1 MSQLT
6 QTQIDAMKN
15 KGLSAEKI
23 QAIATQRGFEM
34 PKQSFGASLI
44 KSEKGFGQSIAGA
57 IGGTVGLGG
66 TKSAIDQSNQMNQQ
80 IKTNLMNAIK
90 VKRDKGEDTSRL
102 ISALKTMDEEVN
114 FYDILN
120 TSTGGSLDKSARQV
134 FGEAAGVATDILGAG
149 ALPGG
154 VGGITK
160 ATTIGGGII
169 QGAKAGAIGG
179 AVFGGAQGASRA
191 AQENMTGGEIVG
203 QGIKGGVI
211 GGAAGGVIGG
221 AIGGVSGT
229 IGGRAERVAQKKSN
243 NAFEAIT
250 PKTKDLTPTE
260 YEDLLRRGKITPKTA
275 TSPATYILS
284 DAEKATAQKYGHLFG
299 KDPVKNSTNIMNEI
313 AKKDTEV
320 GTFLRGNNGIY
331 NKGEAKNFLLKR
343 LEDVTDV
350 TIPESRINKLKTTIV
365 DGFLK
370 NLEKNDMESMW
381 KSRKL
386 FDRSI
391 EKVFGGSPTLQNQ
404 VKREFRN
411 AVQDF
416 IAERTPEGVYKQSM
430 KEMTNLYGLFDTV
443 STKATKERG
452 SSAIQ
457 AWIRA
462 NPAKA
467 KVIGWTGATGIVG
480 SIGISAFR

>member
-1 MSQLT
+1 MAELT
-6 QTQIDAMKN
+6 QEQVDTLKN
-15 KGLSAEKI
+15 KGLSIEKI

-57 IGGTVGLGG
+57 IGGTVGLGE
-66 TKSAIDQSNQMNQQ
+66 TKTAIDQSNQMNQQ

-90 VKRDKGEDTSRL
+90 TKRANGQDTSRL
-102 ISALKTMDEEVN
+102 INALKTMDEEVN

-134 FGEAAGVATDILGAG
+134 FGEAGGVATDIIGAG

-154 VGGITK
+154 IGAMTK

-179 AVFGGAQGASRA
+179 AIFGGAQGASRA
-191 AQENMTGGEIVG
+191 AQENLTGGEIVG
-203 QGIKGGVI
+203 QGIKGGAI
-211 GGAAGGVIGG
+211 GGVAGGVIGG
-221 AIGGVSGT
+221 AIGGVSGA
-229 IGGRAERVAQKKSN
+229 IGGRAERLAQKESN
-243 NAFEAIT
+243 KAFEAIT
-250 PKTKDLTPTE
+250 PNTKDLTPTE
-260 YEDLLRRGKITPKTA
+260 YTDLLRRGKITPKT
-275 TSPATYILS
+275 TTNPSTYILS

-299 KDPVKNSTNIMNEI
+299 KDPVKNSTNIMSEI

-320 GTFLRGNNGIY
+320 GNFLRDNNGIY

-343 LEDVTDV
+343 LDDVTDV
-350 TIPESRINKLKTTIV
+350 TIPEARIKKLKTTIV
-365 DGFLK
+365 DGFLR
-370 NLEKNDMESMW
+370 NLDKNDMESMW

-430 KEMTNLYGLFDTV
+430 KEMSSLFDLFDTV

-452 SSAIQ
+452 ANAIQ
-457 AWIRA
+457 AWIKA
-462 NPAKA
+462 NPTKA
-467 KVIGWTGATGIVG
+467 KIIGWTAGTGVVGGVGA
-480 SIGISAFR
+480 SMLK